1 MFELRNI
8 SISINTRYLIR
19 SLSLTLN
26 KKDKL
31 AIIGEEGNGKS
42 TLLKA
47 ISGTNSYFTIEGT
60 IDLKSNTIG
69 FLPQSINEE
78 YLNQKVFD
86 YLFVDDNDYYNK
98 VNNLYKKLSILKI
111 DDNLLEQNLNT
122 LSGGEKVKIGILK
135 LLLENYDIL
144 LLDEPT
150 NDLDIETLEWLEEFI
165 KMTDKQII
173 YVSHDETLLSK
184 TANMIL
190 HIEQVK
196 HKMECRH
203 TIVRSDYDTYIKN
216 RLQSLEH
223 QTKVALNEKREFQK
237 KEDKL
242 KQIRDKVNYELN
254 TISRSNPHGAKLLK
268 KKMHSIKTQEKKL
281 ENTTLTEI
289 PDVEEN
295 INLFFED
302 VFVPRNKIIIN
313 LDIPKLEVG
322 KKVLANNIKLDIV
335 GNAHIA
341 IIGKNGM
348 GKTTLIKKI
357 YEELKERSDLKIGY
371 MPQNYEDILDSYDN
385 VLSFLTSINITSTMA
400 RNYLGNMNFT
410 RDEMTGNLKNLSN
423 GTKAKLFLIK
433 LVLDKCN
440 CLILDEPTRNLSPLS
455 NPIIRKV
462 LKEFKGTIISV
473 SHDRKY
479 LLEVIDTIYVLTF
492 DGLVKKC

>member
-111 DDNLLEQNLNT
+111 DDNLLEQNLNI

>member
-60 IDLKSNTIG
+60 IDLKGNTIG

-165 KMTDKQII
+165 KMTDKPII